1 MEDVVNGGIPVRKHK
16 AAPPALKHG
25 GYAGST
31 ILPGED
37 ELAFS
42 KLYQDLIQELT
53 PSGPLEEEI
62 VMTITR
68 LVWRKQ
74 NLKIYDSIQRAEKLF
89 NLRLSEHLAKRK
101 LPPIIVSLLP
111 RDSDYGELLRS
122 VDEETLAGNL
132 ATIKE
137 IREHMGA
144 DGQLTLL
151 ADVTIPNLLSELA
164 VVDRLDGMIDRCIKR
179 LLMVRGVKSLVAA
192 QAEPRRNRLIAQ

>member
-1 MEDVVNGGIPVRKHK
+1 MRKHK

-37 ELAFS
+37 ESAFS

-89 NLRLSEHLAKRK
+89 DQRLSEHLAKRK

-122 VDEETLAGNL
+122 VDEETLAGYL

-151 ADVTIPNLLSELA
+151 ADVATIPNLLSELA

-179 LLMVRGVKSLVAA
+179 LLMVRGVKSLIAA
-192 QAEPRRNRLIAQ
+192 QPEPTRNRLIAQ